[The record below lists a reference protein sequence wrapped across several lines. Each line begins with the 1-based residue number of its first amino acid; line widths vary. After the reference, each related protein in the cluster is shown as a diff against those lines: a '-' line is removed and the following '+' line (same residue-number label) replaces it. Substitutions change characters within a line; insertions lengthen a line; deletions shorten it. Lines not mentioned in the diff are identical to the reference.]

1 MKTFLSLTIAAAA
14 LSASPA
20 GAHSIRVSD
29 DGSYRIA
36 IPYGDLNL
44 ASPAGV
50 QTLKGRIKAAAKAVC
65 GTARARSV
73 GEARAVEACRQDVLA
88 AARPKM
94 MLALKGDKGSIALAG
109 SR

>member
-1 MKTFLSLTIAAAA
+1 MKTFLSLTIAAIA

-20 GAHSIRVSD
+20 AAHSVRFAD
-29 DGSYRIA
+29 DGSYRISV
-36 IPYGDLNL
+36 PYGDLNL

-50 QTLKGRIKAAAKAVC
+50 ETLKGRINAATKAVC
-65 GTARARSV
+65 GTPRARSV
-73 GEARAVEACRQDVLA
+73 AEARAVQTCRQDVWA

-94 MLALKGDKGSIALAG
+94 MLALKGEKGSIALAS